1 MGRLSRE
8 KAKSRDTDSSQQW
21 PKLSIHFHAKMTISF
36 PPLSSSSPFHSLRSC
51 CWRVK
56 TGDMQKVQLE
66 SVVPLCRF
74 LINIHQRRLDGL
86 PGMGL
91 FIGTSVCVGDLNTLS
106 LWLTSI
112 HQTHPYFN
120 ECQWAIT
127 QELGIKSGKRIVE
140 RGHKLNI
147 FPFAHLIPKIASSR
161 LFPPLR

>member
-1 MGRLSRE
+1 MAEAFNSFSCQNDNFFSTAFFIFSFSFAPFVWLASENGG
-8 KAKSRDTDSSQQW
+8 
-21 PKLSIHFHAKMTISF
+21 HAKGSIGVGRSPLPISNQYPSKTIGRVAEDGSF
-36 PPLSSSSPFHSLRSC
+36 YRD
-51 CWRVK
+51 R
-56 TGDMQKVQLE
+56 
-66 SVVPLCRF
+66 
-74 LINIHQRRLDGL
+74 
-86 PGMGL
+86 
-91 FIGTSVCVGDLNTLS
+91 SVCVGDLNTLS